1 MNRALGWKGWAVMVG
16 LVVPSVAAAQRA
28 ETTPT
33 VGSGFGAAGQI
44 TISSDAS
51 ANIGFSTAG
60 ADAFFIN
67 LNPSVDYFLQQ
78 NLSIG
83 AAVLLSRSFADGPDL
98 TGLGLS
104 LRVGY
109 NHALSE
115 QVSLWPRLS
124 VGFQHSIAGSF
135 SSTAFVA
142 DIFAPVLFHVVPH
155 FFIGAG
161 PRVNFAAGDASGVS
175 ISIDTTLGGYF

>member
-1 MNRALGWKGWAVMVG
+1 MHRALGWKGWTVMVG
-16 LVVPSVAAAQRA
+16 LVVPSVAVAQRA
-28 ETTPT
+28 ETAPAA
-33 VGSGFGAAGQI
+33 GSGFGAAGQI
-44 TISSDAS
+44 AISSDAS
-51 ANIGFSTAG
+51 ASIGYSTAG

-83 AAVLLSRSFADGPDL
+83 AAVLLSRSFMEGPDS

-109 NHALSE
+109 NHALNE

-124 VGFQHSIAGSF
+124 VGLRHTIVGS
-135 SSTAFVA
+135 SSGTAFVA
-142 DIFAPVLFHVVPH
+142 DAFAPFLLHLVPH

-161 PRVNFAAGDASGVS
+161 PRVSFAAGDDSGVS